1 MNKETWN
8 TLVKPVV
15 VLVVICVITS
25 ALLAVT
31 NGATAPI
38 IAEAEKAAAAAAY
51 AEVLPEAEGGFE
63 PVETSVENIAA
74 VVKATNGSGYAV
86 KALGRGYGG
95 DVPVVLGFD
104 AEGTIV
110 NVKFLQ
116 NAESAGFGM
125 KLWDGNEAG
134 PAFAQ
139 SLVGKNAHV
148 TLKEDGVDG
157 ISGATISSKA
167 AVSAVNSAIDCIEE
181 VKGAA

>member
-15 VLVVICVITS
+15 VLVVICIITS

-38 IAEAEKAAAAAAY
+38 IEKAAQAAAMQAY
-51 AEVLPEAEGGFE
+51 AEVLPEAEGDFS
-63 PVETSVENIAA
+63 PVEVDMEGIAE
-74 VVKATNGSGYAV
+74 VVKANNGSGYAI
-86 KALGRGYGG
+86 KAEGKGYGG
-95 DVPVVLGFD
+95 AVPVVLGFD

-110 NVKFLQ
+110 NCKFLQ
-116 NAESAGFGM
+116 NSESAGFGM

-134 PAFAQ
+134 PAFAA
-139 SLVGKNAHV
+139 SLVGKNAPV
-148 TLKEDGVDG
+148 TLKQDGVDG
-157 ISGATISSKA
+157 ITGATISSTA
-167 AVSAVNSAIDCIEE
+167 AVNAVNSAFACIEE

>member
-8 TLVKPVV
+8 SLVKPVV

-38 IAEAEKAAAAAAY
+38 IAKAEKEAAMAAY
-51 AEVLPEAEGGFE
+51 AEVLPQAEGDFE
-63 PVETSVENIAA
+63 PVETSVESIAQ
-74 VVKATNGSGYAV
+74 VVKATNGTGFAV

-104 AEGTIV
+104 AEGAIV

-116 NAESAGFGM
+116 NDESAGFGM

-134 PAFAQ
+134 STFAQ
-139 SLVGKNAHV
+139 SLTGKNAHV
-148 TLKEDGVDG
+148 TLKADGVDG
-157 ISGATISSKA
+157 IAGATISSKA
-167 AVSAVNSAIDCIEE
+167 VVAAVNSAMDCIEE